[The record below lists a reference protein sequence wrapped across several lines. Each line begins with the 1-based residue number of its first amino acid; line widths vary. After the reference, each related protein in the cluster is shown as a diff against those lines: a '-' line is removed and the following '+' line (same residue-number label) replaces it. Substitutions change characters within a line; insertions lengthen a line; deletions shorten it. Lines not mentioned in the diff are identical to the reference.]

1 MEQCRYF
8 ASLEFSWGRHEKG
21 VENVDGA
28 PVKITNL
35 FFAASV
41 SYRFGARAHLHL
53 QKEGTAAAARD
64 YDKKSFRPA
73 GTVIKWRKLWATTN
87 HFLGGTMG
95 RWESEREGR
104 VAWLGQRERDR
115 DGPNLP
121 GGISAASNRVPRP
134 RGMCMW
140 CANDKEEYIIS
151 GPREMD
157 RFADYCPFDQFCRRG
172 NSGIIFD
179 QFSV

>member
-8 ASLEFSWGRHEKG
+8 ASLEFSWGRGGGECRRWRRSS
-21 VENVDGA
+21 ENNKFVLCCFCLVSIWRA
-28 PVKITNL
+28 RT
-35 FFAASV
+35 FAL
-41 SYRFGARAHLHL
+41 AR
-53 QKEGTAAAARD
+53 ARD
-64 YDKKSFRPA
+64 YDKKSLRPA

-95 RWESEREGR
+95 RWESEREAR
-104 VAWLGQRERDR
+104 VAWLGQRERES
-115 DGPNLP
+115 DGPNPP

-157 RFADYCPFDQFCRRG
+157 RFGDYCPFDQFCRRG
-172 NSGIIFD
+172 NQEWYFRP
-179 QFSV
+179 V